1 MAEER
6 KVNRD
11 ARRVSPRGLVTLPP
25 DAQRA
30 LGLDDSVTNRV
41 SLEVGDGE
49 VKITST
55 ENPTRNDPRLSPGGL
70 LQLSAEAHNALTGRS
85 KGRYSTEYAEGTIV
99 LKPAAGGK

>member
-30 LGLDDSVTNRV
+30 LGLDDSTTNRV
-41 SLEVGDGE
+41 RLEVGEGE
-49 VKITST
+49 VKITSS
-55 ENPTRNDPRLSPGGL
+55 ERPTRDDPRLSPGGL
-70 LQLSAEAHNALTGRS
+70 LQLSAEAHQALTGRG
-85 KGRYSTEYAEGTIV
+85 KGRYSTEHSEGAIV
-99 LKPAAGGK
+99 LRPAAGRK